1 MQDYT
6 VATLT
11 NWGMAE
17 VKQDY
22 KTYVPKNDP
31 PSKTPLSIVKDSEDQ
46 CCISSFS
53 EEFPDGFR
61 SILST

>member
-22 KTYVPKNDP
+22 KTYVLGN
-31 PSKTPLSIVKDSEDQ
+31 TPTPIPLNY
-46 CCISSFS
+46 
-53 EEFPDGFR
+53 R
-61 SILST
+61 